1 MGSCLVTTG
10 QSTTPAD
17 HVCSVPVPAVL
28 PPPPERAQP
37 VCGEPCLCRLPPT
50 HLPPWWESALP
61 APLCQGH
68 LPQLLPGGLHWGE
81 DLSHQPGQLRELRDQ
96 VRHGVPPRLLR
107 GPGDYLS

>member
-10 QSTTPAD
+10 HSTTPAY
-17 HVCSVPVPAVL
+17 HVCSAPVPGGVLSL
-28 PPPPERAQP
+28 PPGPQP
-37 VCGEPCLCRLPPT
+37 VCGEPCLCCLPAT

-68 LPQLLPGGLHWGE
+68 LPQLLPGGLLRGE
-81 DLSHQPGQLRELRDQ
+81 DLRHQSGQLRELRDQ

-107 GPGDYLS
+107 GPGDYLC